1 MTSRETHSP
10 VFLVFPP
17 EINVPDYQPTG
28 MTATSY
34 ESQSTLEKLLVAKM
48 KVSGTLQILF
58 GIMIFSFGMIFHF
71 FFVNPYPR
79 FPFIFI
85 SGYPFWGPIF
95 FISSGA
101 LLISL
106 KRKMTRPLIKAGQI
120 MNSLS
125 ALGAASGIVLLIF
138 GFLVDQNYIC
148 GYTGKNDECDGT
160 TVLFIGILIML
171 MIFTIIEFFI
181 SLSFSILVYHPD
193 DDCDETC

>member
-1 MTSRETHSP
+1 MASRETHSP

-71 FFVNPYPR
+71 SFVNPYPR

-85 SGYPFWGPIF
+85 SGYPVWGPIF

-120 MNSLS
+120 LNSLS

-138 GFLVDQNYIC
+138 GFLIDQNYIC
-148 GYTGKNDECDGT
+148 GYVAKNDECDGT

-193 DDCDETC
+193 DECDETC